1 MVLAWV
7 LARRPRLLC
16 TAALV
21 VFAALSSA
29 LAAQTAA
36 ANGDWPMSNRDYAAN
51 AYSPLSQINA
61 GNVAQL
67 RPAWSFTPAP
77 DQNGAGYAVK
87 ATPLEVGGV
96 LYYSTPDNVWAVDAR
111 TGQKRWRFH
120 WDNTKTNWKL
130 GNRGVAI
137 LNDRLYFETP
147 DCNLVALKV
156 SDGTEIWH
164 KTFCD
169 VDDFYYGSAAP
180 LIVKNHVIVGV
191 SGDTV
196 DMPGFLASY
205 DPVSSDLQWRWYAHP
220 EPGTP
225 AAKTWPSTEA
235 MLHGGGETWGYK
247 SYDPELNLIY
257 FGTGNAQPVIAG
269 NDRPG
274 ANLYTACLIAL
285 DPDTGKM
292 AWYFQATPHEDHDW
306 DAVETPVLVDTTVN
320 GRPRKLLVNASRNGW
335 FFILDRTNGKALVSR
350 PYVDTNWTK
359 GVDAKGQPIPDPE
372 RAPSIGGQLSNP
384 NQGGAANWSPP
395 AYNPNTGLFYI
406 DALNSW
412 SIYYVY
418 DLNGKPEGWGGN
430 DRSGYSEGELQAI
443 DVSTGKLKW
452 AHKWASPTRSGLLTT
467 AGNLVFSGGVSRD
480 LEALNATT
488 GEALW
493 HAEISRGVSN
503 APMTYSLDGVQYV
516 VAAAGDQL
524 HAFTLPRP

>member
-1 MVLAWV
+1 MLVARV
-7 LARRPRLLC
+7 LARRSVLLSWI
-16 TAALV
+16 ALM
-21 VFAALSSA
+21 LTT
-29 LAAQTAA
+29 LAGAQAGPKSRG
-36 ANGDWPMSNRDYAAN
+36 ANAWPMSNRDYAAN
-51 AYSPLSQINA
+51 AYSPLTQIDAN
-61 GNVAQL
+61 NVTQL
-67 RPAWSFTPAP
+67 QPAWMFTPAA
-77 DQNGAGYAVK
+77 DANGASYAVK
-87 ATPLEVGGV
+87 ATPLEVDGV
-96 LYYSTPDNVWAVDAR
+96 LYYSTPNNVWAVDAR

-120 WDNTKTNWKL
+120 WDNSKTAWSL

-137 LNDRLYFETP
+137 LDNRVYVETP
-147 DCNLVALKV
+147 DCNLVALNRG
-156 SDGTEIWH
+156 DGAELWH
-164 KTFCD
+164 RTFCD
-169 VDDFYYGSAAP
+169 VDRFYYGSAAP
-180 LIVKNHVIVGV
+180 FIVKNHLIVGV

-205 DPVSSDLQWRWYAHP
+205 DPVTGALQWRWYAHP

-225 AAKTWPSTEA
+225 GAKSWPSTEA
-235 MLHGGGETWGYK
+235 LLHGGGETWGYK

-269 NDRPG
+269 NARPG

-285 DPDTGKM
+285 NPDTGKM

-306 DAVETPVLVDTTVN
+306 DAIETPVLVDATVH

-359 GVDAKGQPIPDPE
+359 GVDAKGQPIPDPDKE
-372 RAPSIGGQLSNP
+372 PKIGGELSNP
-384 NQGGAANWSPP
+384 NQGGAANWYPP

-412 SIYYVY
+412 SIYYIY
-418 DLNGKPEGWGGN
+418 DLDAKPEGWGGN

-443 DVSTGKLKW
+443 DVATGKLKW
-452 AHKWASPTRSGLLTT
+452 AHPWAAPTRSGLLTT

-480 LEALNATT
+480 IEALNATT
-488 GEALW
+488 GEPLW
-493 HAEISRGVSN
+493 HADLSRGVSN
-503 APMTYSLDGVQYV
+503 APMTYSLDGVQYL

-524 HAFTLPRP
+524 HAFTLPQR